1 MSKHSSS
8 KHIHTL
14 VGLAILSAIVV
25 VLQLF
30 CIIPINPVVS
40 ITLSLIPIVVG
51 AIIYG
56 PWAGAFLGAV
66 LGGVIFTLVI
76 QGSAGAL
83 STAMFNFSPVATFL
97 VCILKTSL
105 AGFLSGLVYKLLSG
119 RGRETLGIVISA
131 LLCPLI
137 NTGIFVS
144 ALLTIF
150 SSITS
155 SFAESSSVSVI
166 YFIIVMIVGINF
178 VVEFAINGLLAP
190 VVVRIIA
197 AVKKTIKAR

>member
-1 MSKHSSS
+1 MSKHSLSS
-8 KHIHTL
+8 RIHTL

-56 PWAGAFLGAV
+56 PWAGAFLGTV
-66 LGGVIFTLVI
+66 LGGVIFVLVV

-97 VCILKTSL
+97 VCILKTAL
-105 AGFLSGLVYKLLSG
+105 AGFLSGLVYKLLTKSG
-119 RGRETLGIVISA
+119 HEKIGIIVAS
-131 LLCPLI
+131 LLCPFV
-137 NTGIFVS
+137 NTGIFVT

-150 SSITS
+150 GSIAS
-155 SFAESSSVSVI
+155 ASAESSGVSLI

-190 VVVRIIA
+190 VVVRIIG
-197 AVKKTIKAR
+197 AVKKTVKAR